1 MLRRAAAVCLCIAL
15 VVSATAE
22 PVDVSIR
29 RIERFATNMDGDR
42 LAFRGGLVLRG
53 PTTLSGMSALLLDG
67 DRMLAATDFGKFVTA
82 RLEFEGDQLV
92 GISDVDVTARRDLD
106 GRPITSKV
114 RGDAESLA
122 RGDGEILV
130 YVEEP
135 HLLLAYPADGLDIDR
150 EATPRDLKLSL
161 QERRVGAG
169 GMEAMARLPDGRL
182 VLIAEG
188 RDGTSQETPGFFL
201 GDSRF
206 TVRRRDGFAITGA
219 DVLPGGDL
227 LLVERRYNGGIDI
240 AMRVRRIGADALDSG
255 KPADGPILLEAD
267 FSAEIDNMEAIAAE
281 VRDGRIFLTLASDD
295 NGSIWQRT
303 LLLRFEVID
312 PLPRP
317 NPLRPTAAAIR

>member
-1 MLRRAAAVCLCIAL
+1 M
-15 VVSATAE
+15 
-22 PVDVSIR
+22 DVSIR

-188 RDGTSQETPGFFL
+188 RDGTGQETPGFFL
-201 GDSRF
+201 GGSRF

-240 AMRVRRIGADALDSG
+240 AMRVRRIDHRVGHTSGA
-255 KPADGPILLEAD
+255 
-267 FSAEIDNMEAIAAE
+267 
-281 VRDGRIFLTLASDD
+281 RH
-295 NGSIWQRT
+295 
-303 LLLRFEVID
+303 
-312 PLPRP
+312 
-317 NPLRPTAAAIR
+317 